1 MSSSRVCR
9 WCLSPVGGGGGDII
23 NKREVGNKQAGLV
36 VRVRKQEIVFEAPM
50 FNSFSVI
57 TDRPTRSL

>member
-9 WCLSPVGGGGGDII
+9 WCLSPVGGDII

-57 TDRPTRSL
+57 TDRPTHSL